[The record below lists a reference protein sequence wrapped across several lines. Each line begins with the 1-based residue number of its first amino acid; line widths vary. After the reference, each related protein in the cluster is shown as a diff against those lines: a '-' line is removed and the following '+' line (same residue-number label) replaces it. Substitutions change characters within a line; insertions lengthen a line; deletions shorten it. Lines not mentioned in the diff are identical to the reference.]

1 MNKILLLGLVLFS
14 AFATSQTKELSV
26 TYSWIIKIYQA
37 CSLAKGCASS
47 FEYNGSVPIL
57 VGNSAEKRD
66 DLFTFNFSISQLN
79 ENQFTLDAIIDDKQ
93 INRYQFTEK
102 LHINRPTNLFYKDDK
117 IEIDGRLFITD

>member
-26 TYSWIIKIYQA
+26 TYSWIIKIYQT

-47 FEYNGSVPIL
+47 IEYNGSVPIL

-102 LHINRPTNLFYKDDK
+102 LY
-117 IEIDGRLFITD
+117 

>member
-79 ENQFTLDAIIDDKQ
+79 K
-93 INRYQFTEK
+93 INLPWMR
-102 LHINRPTNLFYKDDK
+102 LLMINKSIVTNLQRNY
-117 IEIDGRLFITD
+117 I

>member
-37 CSLAKGCASS
+37 CSLAKGYASS

-79 ENQFTLDAIIDDKQ
+79 ENQFTLDSIIDDKQ

-102 LHINRPTNLFYKDDK
+102 LY
-117 IEIDGRLFITD
+117 